1 MRWAAPA
8 ALRLGGFSLRFRPL
22 DLGWILL
29 ITLGLFAAVLAAS
42 TLGSFPLGWLQ
53 VWAGLWQPSG
63 SGEGAMAHQ
72 VLWQLRMPR
81 ILAAMLVGACL
92 SLAGVILQSLTRNA
106 LAAPGLIGVE
116 AGGSVTM
123 LISLV
128 LFPGL
133 VPAYLLPLTAL
144 AGGLV
149 VAVFILMLALRGDF
163 SPLRLILVGIGT
175 TAMLQAVSELLL
187 TYGDIDRV
195 ESALMWLG
203 GSLHKVTWTEVQV
216 LALWFLLAGVPAMF
230 AFRQLNLLQLG
241 PAVASS
247 RGLSQRRTLAVL
259 LLASVMLTSS
269 AVATAGTMVFV
280 GLIGPH
286 LARQCCGDR
295 HGILLPLAALS
306 GALLVLIGDTLGR
319 WVFAP
324 LQLPAGLVV
333 AIVGAPYFIFLI
345 ARRREFAN

>member
-1 MRWAAPA
+1 MNWAAPA

-22 DLGWILL
+22 DLGWALL
-29 ITLGLFAAVLAAS
+29 TVSGLFATLLLAA
-42 TLGSFPLGWLQ
+42 TLGSFPLGWEQ
-53 VWAGLWQPSG
+53 VWQGFWQPA
-63 SGEGAMAHQ
+63 GEGAVAHQ

-81 ILAAMLVGACL
+81 ILTAMLVGACL
-92 SLAGVILQSLTRNA
+92 SLAGVILQSVTRNA

-116 AGGSVTM
+116 AGGTVTM
-123 LISLV
+123 LLFLV

-133 VPAYLLPLTAL
+133 LPAYLLPLTAL
-144 AGGLV
+144 AGGLA
-149 VAVFILMLALRGDF
+149 VAALILILAWRGDF
-163 SPLRLILVGIGT
+163 SPLRLILVGVGITSVLG
-175 TAMLQAVSELLL
+175 AVSELLL

-203 GSLHKVTWTEVQV
+203 GSLHKVTWADVRM

-247 RGLSQRRTLAVL
+247 RGLSKRRTLAGL

-269 AVATAGTMVFV
+269 AVAAAGTMVFV

-295 HGILLPLAALS
+295 HGILLPLSALS
-306 GALLVLIGDTLGR
+306 GALLVLVGDTLGR
-319 WVFAP
+319 WLFAP
-324 LQLPAGLVV
+324 LQLPAGLVI
-333 AIVGAPYFIFLI
+333 ALVGAPYFIFLM
-345 ARRREFAN
+345 ARRREFTNR